1 MTMKRRLHSSVL
13 AIAMAAATPGLSLA
27 QGRRAQ
33 VPPAGTQAP
42 GISPA
47 EVQQMFDAV
56 EMYQA
61 QQRLNISDEQFPQFL
76 RRFKT
81 LQDIRRQGLTER
93 MRRINQL
100 QRLMNAPAF
109 DEAAAMAQVKELRDM
124 DTQAAADLAKA
135 YDSIDEVLTIK
146 QRVQFRVFEEMM
158 ERQKLEIVTRARQA
172 NRAKQP

>member
-1 MTMKRRLHSSVL
+1 MRSRLHVAVL
-13 AIAMAAATPGLSLA
+13 AAVMAVATPGLSAA

-42 GISPA
+42 GITPA
-47 EVQQMFDAV
+47 EVQQLFDAA
-56 EMYQA
+56 ELLQA
-61 QQRLNISDEQFPQFL
+61 QQRLNISDDQFPQFL

-93 MRRINQL
+93 MRRVNQL
-100 QRLMNAPAF
+100 QRLMNAPTF
-109 DEAAAMAQVKELRDM
+109 DESAALEQIKELRDM
-124 DTQAAADLAKA
+124 DTRVAAESGRA
-135 YDSIDEVLTIK
+135 YDSIDEVLTVK

-158 ERQKLEIVTRARQA
+158 ERQKLELVTRARQA